1 MAATSAA
8 RADPNGKPIPSP
20 DHPHFLTFGFIMV
33 IIIFFVFP
41 RLRLCL
47 LALCLF
53 VCLFVSF
60 RFSLA
65 FLAFPPCACL
75 AKVLINF
82 HIFHREE
89 VSERGAGAKRSG
101 ALSEREIS
109 LLASETLTG
118 SSVC

>member
-20 DHPHFLTFGFIMV
+20 DHPPFPHLWLHHGHHNFLRFSSTPLVSFGFV
-33 IIIFFVFP
+33 S
-41 RLRLCL
+41 
-47 LALCLF
+47 